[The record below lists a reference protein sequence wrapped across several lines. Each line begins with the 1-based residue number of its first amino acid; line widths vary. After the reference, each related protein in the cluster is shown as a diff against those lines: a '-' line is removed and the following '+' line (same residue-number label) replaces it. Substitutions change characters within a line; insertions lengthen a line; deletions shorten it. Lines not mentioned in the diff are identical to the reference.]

1 MRNLPRFILVSGL
14 CLGISQTGSPI
25 FAQAAK
31 EPPAITV
38 ATNHA
43 DALYKQGE
51 TVTFQVQL
59 PEGSPLAKD
68 AELNWEISKDGVAPI
83 TNGKIKLTDGKASFT
98 GKLEEPGFLHSRVTA
113 IVDGKPAQQAR
124 AGAAIDPLLIKPSL
138 PVPDDFDAFWDA
150 QKKKLAAVPMN
161 PKLTPVTTTAV
172 KDVECFD
179 VKLDCVGSTPVSGYL
194 AKPTGAKPKSLPV
207 ILLVH
212 GAGVRSSGLN
222 SAAYWSKNGLLA
234 MDINAHG
241 IANGQPDA
249 FYTDLQ
255 QGALKNYPQQG
266 RESRETC
273 YFLNMFLREVRAL
286 DFLTSLPEWDGKTVI
301 VQGSSQGGFQAFA
314 AAAIDPRVTFFA
326 AGVPAGC
333 DHSGTVV
340 KRINGWP
347 RLVPNGPDGQPD
359 ARVLEASR
367 YFDNVNFAAHTK
379 AKGAYVTVGFID
391 VTCPP
396 STVFAA
402 YNSLPIPRN
411 IYHDIPSGHA
421 MSPAANNAMTQ
432 AVLNYVK
439 SVK

>member
-1 MRNLPRFILVSGL
+1 MFKLIRFPFLCCLSLGL
-14 CLGISQTGSPI
+14 GHATLH
-25 FAQAAK
+25 AQAAK

-38 ATNHA
+38 TTDHA

-51 TVTFQVQL
+51 TVTFQIQL
-59 PEGSPLAKD
+59 PDASPLPKN
-68 AELNWEISKDGVAPI
+68 AELNWEISKDGVSPI
-83 TNGKIKLTDGKASFT
+83 TTGKIKLADGKASFT
-98 GKLEEPGFLHSRVTA
+98 GKLEEPGFLHSKVTA
-113 IVDGKPAQQAR
+113 IVDGKPAHQAQ
-124 AGAAIDPLLIKPSL
+124 AGAGIDPLLIKPSL

-161 PKLTPVTTTAV
+161 PQLTPVTTTAV
-172 KDVECFD
+172 KDAECFD
-179 VKLDCVGSTPVSGYL
+179 VKLDCVGTTPVSGYF
-194 AKPTGAKPKSLPV
+194 AKPSGAKPKSLPV
-207 ILLVH
+207 ILLVQ

-222 SAAYWSKNGLLA
+222 SAAYWCKNGLLA

-255 QGALKNYPQQG
+255 QGALKDYPHQG
-266 RESRETC
+266 NESRETC

-286 DFLTSLPEWDGKTVI
+286 DFLTSQPEWDGKTVI

-333 DHSGTVV
+333 DHSGSVA

-359 ARVLEASR
+359 AKALEVSR

-379 AKGAYVTVGFID
+379 AKGAYVTTGFID

-396 STVFAA
+396 TTVYAA
-402 YNSLPIPRN
+402 YNNLPIAKN
-411 IYHDIPSGHA
+411 IYNDIPCGHA
-421 MSPAANNAMTQ
+421 MSPASGNAMTQ
-432 AVLNYVK
+432 AVLDYVK